1 MFWWIQNKD
10 SHRIEEWKFS
20 YTIPSEVVIQTNVPI
35 IHWGS
40 SLLGEN
46 KTRNLSCGG
55 TDMRSKQSRNISS
68 KVRSVDFK
76 KEKGTDVNT
85 HLNRQHNSFKVPTK
99 NEGGDKKPEA
109 NMFEH
114 RNT

>member
-1 MFWWIQNKD
+1 MD
-10 SHRIEEWKFS
+10 SKQRFSSNRRIEVLLYNPIRSS
-20 YTIPSEVVIQTNVPI
+20 YSNKCPNNSP
-35 IHWGS
+35 GS

-46 KTRNLSCGG
+46 KTRNLSFRG

-76 KEKGTDVNT
+76 KEKGIDVNT
-85 HLNRQHNSFKVPTK
+85 HLNRQHNNFKVPTK